1 MSPVDDTLDG
11 IVLRWPTPQ
20 RPVAPKTKPTWRE
33 RLDWLAFPIWI
44 VRLVAELLGWLA
56 ILGFLTQF

>member
-11 IVLRWPTPQ
+11 IVLRWPK
-20 RPVAPKTKPTWRE
+20 PVAQPKAKTIRQ
-33 RLDWLAFPIWI
+33 RLDCLALPIFI
-44 VRLVAELLGWLA
+44 IRLCAELLGWLA

>member
-11 IVLRWPTPQ
+11 IVLRWPK
-20 RPVAPKTKPTWRE
+20 PVAPPKTKPTWRE
-33 RLDWLAFPIWI
+33 RLDRLAFPIWI
-44 VRLVAELLGWLA
+44 VRLVAEMTGWLA